1 MVKEL
6 EDKAVL
12 AQLGDAVF
20 TPLGCRRY
28 GVGVQANMAYEQLI
42 EHVGLSHTLGGEC
55 HLEHDFAG
63 APFLANSEGKEQ
75 AVGKTSP
82 FACRCAFRP

>member
-1 MVKEL
+1 MKGL
-6 EDKAVL
+6 EGKAAL